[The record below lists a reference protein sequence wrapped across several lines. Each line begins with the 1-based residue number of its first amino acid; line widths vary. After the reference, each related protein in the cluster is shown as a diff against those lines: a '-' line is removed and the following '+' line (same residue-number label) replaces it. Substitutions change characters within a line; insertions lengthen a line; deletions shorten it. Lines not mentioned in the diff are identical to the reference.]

1 MYWLLIDSTYI
12 QQIENR
18 SYARAGNTWS
28 ERVKTGNLSTFQKLA
43 YSKINYHAE
52 TKSDA
57 WLDDFK
63 SSAGNNEHDPLY
75 IGTFFL

>member
-1 MYWLLIDSTYI
+1 MYCLLIDRTYI
-12 QQIENR
+12 QLSEIR
-18 SYARAGNTWS
+18 SYARAGNNWS
-28 ERVKTGNLSTFQKLA
+28 ERVKTGNLSTFQKIA
-43 YSKINYHAE
+43 YSKINHYAE